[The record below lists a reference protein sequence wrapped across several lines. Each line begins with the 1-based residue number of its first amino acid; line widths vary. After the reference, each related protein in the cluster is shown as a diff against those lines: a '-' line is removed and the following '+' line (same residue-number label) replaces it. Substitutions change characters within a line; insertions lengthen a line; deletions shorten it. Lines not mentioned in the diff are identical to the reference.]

1 MKTETENDLGWS
13 ELARTTRGPG
23 RRPLEEG
30 SAEDTRRLIFAH
42 AMRLFNEHGYSAV
55 SMSLIAK
62 EAGLTKAT
70 LYYHFPGK
78 AELLTAGALD
88 MIKRVR
94 QHIENVVRDDS
105 MTVRERL
112 IRMVRQRYDRS
123 AFTAYNAAM
132 MDEAMQHLSLDQR
145 NQIRD
150 GFKNLSQPVVG
161 LIAEGMQRGELRQG
175 DPEVVALAFRQ
186 LFSAAA
192 QRESRDMNKARLD
205 DVLLDVFFCGVAPCD
220 SK

>member
-1 MKTETENDLGWS
+1 MSGL
-13 ELARTTRGPG
+13 ELARVARGPG

-42 AMRLFNEHGYSAV
+42 AMRLFNERGYSAV

-78 AELLTAGALD
+78 AELLTAGALE
-88 MIKRVR
+88 MVARVR
-94 QHIENVVRDDS
+94 LYIENIVDDGS
-105 MTVRERL
+105 MTVRDRL
-112 IRMVRQRYDRS
+112 IRMVHQRYDRS

-132 MDEAMQHLSLDQR
+132 MDEAMQHLSLEQR

-150 GFKNLSQPVVG
+150 AFKSLLHPIVG

-205 DVLLDVFFCGVAPCD
+205 DALLDVFFCGVAPCD
-220 SK
+220 SKQK